1 MSNWDDFKATVI
13 KGSVT
18 KEETMDSFC
27 VLENTHCTEFTLSN
41 GDRIMYLPTPDL
53 RVGDMVK
60 VKASDKFY
68 DKIDGQIGIITK
80 VRNNQHGESKS
91 YNLVLQTGEI
101 VEVGRSELIKTGH
114 YYNMAHLLDEMKGI
128 GRIL

>member
-1 MSNWDDFKATVI
+1 MSKWDDFKATVI
-13 KGSVT
+13 KESVT
-18 KEETMDSFC
+18 EEETMDSFC
-27 VLENTHCTEFTLSN
+27 ALESTPCIEFTLSN

-53 RVGDMVK
+53 RVGEMVK

-80 VRNNQHGESKS
+80 VRNNQYGESKS

-101 VEVGRSELIKTGH
+101 VEVRRSELIKTGH
-114 YYNMAHLLDEMKGI
+114 YFDMVRILDEIKEI
-128 GRIL
+128 